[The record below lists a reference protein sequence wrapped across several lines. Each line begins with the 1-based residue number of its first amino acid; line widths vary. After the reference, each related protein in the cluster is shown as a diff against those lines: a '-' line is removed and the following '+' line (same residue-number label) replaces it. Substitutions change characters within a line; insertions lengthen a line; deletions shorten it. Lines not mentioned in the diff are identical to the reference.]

1 MCDILAM
8 NQACPS
14 LKHLPEANFCGMV
27 VTNNSHATLQ
37 KKKKQVKKTQNLQ
50 FGEEKRTKTERYSQG
65 ICWHKAVGVTEINAE
80 GS

>member
-1 MCDILAM
+1 
-8 NQACPS
+8 
-14 LKHLPEANFCGMV
+14 MV
-27 VTNNSHATLQ
+27 WLLLITHTQLY
-37 KKKKQVKKTQNLQ
+37 KKKKKNKKTQNLQ